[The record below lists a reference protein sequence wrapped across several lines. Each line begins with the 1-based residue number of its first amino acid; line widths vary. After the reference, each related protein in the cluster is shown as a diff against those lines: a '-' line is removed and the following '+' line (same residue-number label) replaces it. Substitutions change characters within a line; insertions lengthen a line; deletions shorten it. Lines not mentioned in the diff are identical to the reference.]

1 MRHSQK
7 LWFDSRDAKLPI
19 RTKRIKTQM
28 GGERTNENRV
38 AASDRMQGRATR
50 GWWWCRGANMGLAK
64 EVVWQKCWYGRGR
77 ANDSGGTEG
86 PLREK
91 KSKGVKLK
99 EKLKQEEEDG
109 WLRGKNRSSGM
120 ERKGDGTV
128 KKYQGRKLCGPP
140 KRGCS
145 MS

>member
-1 MRHSQK
+1 MKTEWQ
-7 LWFDSRDAKLPI
+7 PV
-19 RTKRIKTQM
+19 TKCKEERLADGGDVEARIWDQRRKWC
-28 GGERTNENRV
+28 GGSAGMAEEERTTV
-38 AASDRMQGRATR
+38 
-50 GWWWCRGANMGLAK
+50 
-64 EVVWQKCWYGRGR
+64 
-77 ANDSGGTEG
+77 GGTEG

-109 WLRGKNRSSGM
+109 CLRGKNRSNGM
-120 ERKGDGTV
+120 EMKGDGTV